1 MEYKNCNMEKI
12 VLDNIS
18 IKSNLVEY
26 HYSVSSGIKKFFTTD
41 CMFIEYEEDMTNV
54 PTSILTIP
62 FVNCM
67 TGLSWLAD
75 CVLFVDEI
83 DATYYDSFKDLKVAY
98 NELHRYMDFKG
109 MLVPSK
115 IVENKINSTNNKG
128 LLLWGGGVDC
138 HTSFIQNK
146 ENISHILNIYGW
158 LNKVDENNRVDN
170 SDKEQA
176 AHYAEKMGISAL
188 HVRSNFASQFNHQCI
203 DKEFRESFRTSYWY
217 GLLHSMAF
225 LSIATPL
232 AWIHGIKDL
241 FIASSF
247 TKGKVG
253 IKCASYIT
261 ADSEFRFATYG
272 KTIHDGFELSR
283 QDKVKVLVDYQ
294 KQINAP
300 YLIQACSFND
310 HNCCECE
317 KCFRTIIGL
326 VAENADPRSF
336 GFDIKGSLVEH
347 WKKIIDRDVALW
359 GPEKENYYYGLSA
372 QRMRENYD
380 SIENKEFVDWFLS
393 LDFSKMKKKSLKKY
407 YRQNFFSIIKRK
419 LGF

>member
-1 MEYKNCNMEKI
+1 MEKI

-67 TGLSWLAD
+67 AGLSWLAD

-83 DATYYDSFKDLKVAY
+83 DATYYDSFKNLKVAY
-98 NELHRYMDFKG
+98 NELHRYIVLKG

-115 IVENKINSTNNKG
+115 LIENKINITNDKG

-158 LNKVDENNRVDN
+158 LKNIDENNKVDN

-261 ADSEFRFATYG
+261 TDSEFRFATYG

-283 QDKVKVLVDYQ
+283 QDKVKVLADYQ

-326 VAENADPRSF
+326 VAENANPRNF

-372 QRMRENYD
+372 QRMIENYD

-393 LDFSKMKKKSLKKY
+393 LDFSKMKKKALKKY